1 MKTARSASL
10 AMLLA
15 LGAGLLGL
23 SPNPAAGASAAGTPA
38 AGTPATGTPAAA
50 ALQRR
55 LATEEPL
62 FESTVLATSG
72 QGAHTYRIPAL
83 DTLPDGTLIAA
94 YDRRNDSAA
103 DLPGNLDVMVRR
115 STDNGLTWSA
125 PQAIADYADGVG
137 AGDPSLVVDRVT
149 GRVFVFYA
157 YGPKGIGFFNSGAG
171 NANDSTGTLHADY
184 ASSDDGGVTW
194 TTRRITQDIKDPAWK
209 GMFASSGTGIQL
221 STGRLVQQYA
231 FRKADGGIWA
241 ASAYSDDHGTTWRMG
256 NPVGPLMDENK
267 TVELADGRIMLNS
280 RTSSAKTRLVA
291 YSADGGIT
299 YSTPVPD
306 DELID
311 PTNNAA
317 ILRYDATAGAQ
328 LPSSHWLLFS
338 NTASTTTRHNLTV
351 RMSCNDGLTWPT
363 SKVVETGGSAY
374 STLTRLAD
382 GTFGLLYESGPYQRI
397 TFARFNPA
405 WLGADCPLDQGH
417 PKLAARAVIPD
428 GLLTAGT
435 TSTMEVRVTNHGHL
449 ASAPGTAT
457 PGLPAGWAAATEQPL
472 PSIAAGATVTVRFP
486 VTPPAGT
493 AAGEQ
498 DLTVVLRSGA
508 VTASTTTRLLVVGG
522 PRVLDSVLAK
532 DFDGT
537 SSYTDLTTS
546 LPTVAPLTR
555 GVLTV
560 RFRTTKTPVAGTL
573 LSASD
578 TAAPSTNVTLSL
590 NSGVPHF
597 EARSGGVYSARLDGT
612 QSLADG
618 LDHTLAVSVTDSG
631 TALYADGVRIASTPT
646 PSLFGQTPALNGMWA
661 GRNVDSGGPQWL
673 YGGRIER
680 ISVHSAG

>member
-10 AMLLA
+10 ITLLA
-15 LGAGLLGL
+15 LGAGLLTA
-23 SPNPAAGASAAGTPA
+23 PAAPA
-38 AGTPATGTPAAA
+38 ADAPAGAAVE
-50 ALQRR
+50 QR
-55 LATEEPL
+55 LTTEEPL

-83 DTLPDGTLIAA
+83 DTLPNGTLIAA

-115 STDNGLTWSA
+115 STDNGLTWST
-125 PQAIADYADGVG
+125 PQAVADHSGG
-137 AGDPSLVVDRVT
+137 AGACDPSVVVDRIT

-157 YGPKGIGFFNSGAG
+157 YGPPGIGFFNSGTG
-171 NANDSTGTLHADY
+171 NADDSTTTLHADY
-184 ASSDDGGVTW
+184 AYSDDGGVTW
-194 TTRRITQDIKDPAWK
+194 TTRRITHAIKNPAWK

-231 FRKADGGIWA
+231 FRHADGSIWA
-241 ASAYSDDHGTTWRMG
+241 ASAYSDDHGTTWQMG

-267 TVELADGRIMLNS
+267 TVELADGRVMLNS
-280 RTSSAKTRLVA
+280 RTSSATTRLVA
-291 YSADGGIT
+291 YSSDGGIT
-299 YSTPVPD
+299 YGTPVPD

-317 ILRYDATAGAQ
+317 ILRYDATAGARS
-328 LPSSHWLLFS
+328 PASHWLLFS

-363 SKVVETGGSAY
+363 SRVVEAGGSAY

-397 TFARFNPA
+397 TFARFNSA
-405 WLGADCPLDQGH
+405 WLGADCPPDQAH
-417 PKLAARAVIPD
+417 PKLAARTAVAD
-428 GLLTAGT
+428 GMLTAGT
-435 TSTMEVRVTNHGHL
+435 AGTIEVRVTNHGHL
-449 ASAPGTAT
+449 PSLPGSAT
-457 PGLPAGWAAATEQPL
+457 PVLPAGWAGAAAQQL
-472 PSIAAGATVTVRFP
+472 PAIAPGETATVTFP
-486 VTPPAGT
+486 VTPPTGT
-493 AAGEQ
+493 ATGER
-498 DLTVVLRSGA
+498 DVSVTLASGA
-508 VTASTTTRLLVVGG
+508 STTTTTTRLLVVAGAK
-522 PRVLDSVLAK
+522 VLDSALAK

-537 SSYTDLTTS
+537 TSYTDLTAS
-546 LPTVAPLTR
+546 LPAVAPLTR

-590 NSGVPHF
+590 NSGVPHY
-597 EARSGGVYSARLDGT
+597 EARVNGVYSARLDGT
-612 QSLADG
+612 RSLADG
-618 LDHTLAVSVTDSG
+618 IEHTLAVAVTDSG
-631 TALYADGVRIASTPT
+631 TALYADGVRIASTAT
-646 PSLFGQTPALNGMWA
+646 PSLFGQTPGLVGLWA
-661 GRNVDSGGPQWL
+661 GRNVDSGGAQWL

-680 ISVHSAG
+680 LTVRGPS